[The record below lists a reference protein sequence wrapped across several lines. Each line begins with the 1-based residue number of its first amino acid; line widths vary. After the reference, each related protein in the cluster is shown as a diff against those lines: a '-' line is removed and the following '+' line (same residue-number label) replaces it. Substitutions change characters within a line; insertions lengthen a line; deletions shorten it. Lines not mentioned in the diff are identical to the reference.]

1 MAASKKSLLVLIQF
15 FFLVWGVGGGWGGGG
30 RLFEFKWEW
39 EGGRVGWVLIRGLAL
54 IRGWAL
60 NRINTVRQKIASERK
75 ALVAGR
81 SYTQ

>member
-1 MAASKKSLLVLIQF
+1 MLIQF
-15 FFLVWGVGGGWGGGG
+15 FFGG

-39 EGGRVGWVLIRGLAL
+39 EGGRGGWALIRGFAL

-75 ALVAGR
+75 ALVAGW
-81 SYTQ
+81 SYTQRDKRMPTLLETY